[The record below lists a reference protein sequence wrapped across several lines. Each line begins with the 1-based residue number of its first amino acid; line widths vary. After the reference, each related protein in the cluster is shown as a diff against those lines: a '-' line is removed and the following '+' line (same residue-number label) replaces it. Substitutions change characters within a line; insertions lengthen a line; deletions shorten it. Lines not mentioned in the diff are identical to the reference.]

1 MTDES
6 NEQEQARLQY
16 ESIVQMLAAL
26 DADYERLNE
35 LRDEIKALDDERDGI
50 ANDKH
55 EWIMANPG
63 RFIGANDARNNW
75 ALAFPDENDRLAEI
89 EEERAA
95 LFKEL
100 DEIEA
105 EIGSCESREEAERR
119 IQDDALEVCVRS
131 GWYDP
136 CRQSGEVDE
145 PEEFYILL
153 CTGGPAV
160 RIRGELNSGEPSR
173 AWMEYQDWGTPWEQY
188 FDADQDVLL
197 SYCSEF
203 FFMR

>member
-16 ESIVQMLAAL
+16 ESIAQMVAAL

-35 LRDEIKALDDERDGI
+35 LRDEIKALDDEYDAI
-50 ANDKH
+50 ANEKS
-55 EWIMANPG
+55 EWIEANPG
-63 RFIGANDARNNW
+63 RFLAAKDARNNW

-95 LFKEL
+95 LIKEL
-100 DEIEA
+100 DEVGA
-105 EIGSCESREEAERR
+105 EIGSCESREEAEQA
-119 IQDDALEVCVRS
+119 IQDDPLEVQVRT
-131 GWYDP
+131 GWYSPTGD
-136 CRQSGEVDE
+136 GGE

-160 RIRGELNSGEPSR
+160 RIRGELNRGEPTR
-173 AWMEYQDWGTPWEQY
+173 AWIEYQGWFEPWERY
-188 FDADQDVLL
+188 IGADQATLL
-197 SYCSEF
+197 AYCRCFYFGE
-203 FFMR
+203 

>member
-6 NEQEQARLQY
+6 NAKEQARLQY
-16 ESIVQMLAAL
+16 ESICDMVAAL

-35 LRDEIKALDDERDGI
+35 LRDEIKALDDEYDAI

-63 RFIGANDARNNW
+63 RFLEAKDARNNW

-89 EEERAA
+89 EEEREA
-95 LFKEL
+95 LIKEL
-100 DEIEA
+100 DETEA
-105 EIGSCESREEAERR
+105 EIGSCESREEAEDRT
-119 IQDDALEVCVRS
+119 QEGALEVCVRS
-131 GWYDP
+131 GWHSP
-136 CRQSGEVDE
+136 SGDAPE

-160 RIRGELNSGEPSR
+160 RIRGELNRGEPTR
-173 AWMEYQDWGTPWEQY
+173 AWIEYQDWFEPWKQY
-188 FDADQDVLL
+188 IGADQDVLL
-197 SYCSEF
+197 AYCRCFYFGE
-203 FFMR
+203 

>member
-6 NEQEQARLQY
+6 NAQEQARLQY
-16 ESIVQMLAAL
+16 ESICEMVAAL

-55 EWIMANPG
+55 EWVEANPG
-63 RFIGANDARNNW
+63 RYLEAHDVRINW

-95 LFKEL
+95 LVKEL
-100 DEIEA
+100 DEIGS
-105 EIGSCESREEAERR
+105 EIGSCESREEAEDR
-119 IQDDALEVCVRS
+119 IQEGALEVCVRS
-131 GWYDP
+131 GWHAPGDDAP
-136 CRQSGEVDE
+136 E

-160 RIRGELNSGEPSR
+160 RIRGELDPRGEPTR
-173 AWMEYQDWGTPWEQY
+173 AWIEYQDWFEPWKQY
-188 FDADQDVLL
+188 FDTDQATLL
-197 SYCSEF
+197 AYCRCF
-203 FFMR
+203 YFGD

>member
-1 MTDES
+1 MTDKS
-6 NEQEQARLQY
+6 NAQEQARLQY

-50 ANDKH
+50 ANDKL
-55 EWIMANPG
+55 EWIEANPG
-63 RFIGANDARNNW
+63 RYLEAHDVRNNW

-105 EIGSCESREEAERR
+105 EIGSCESREEAEER
-119 IQDDALEVCVRS
+119 IQEDALEVCVRS
-131 GWYDP
+131 GWYAPGDYAP
-136 CRQSGEVDE
+136 E

-153 CTGGPAV
+153 CTGAPAV
-160 RIRGELNSGEPSR
+160 RIRGELDPRGEPTR
-173 AWMEYQDWGTPWEQY
+173 AWIEYQDWFEPWKQY
-188 FDADQDVLL
+188 FGADQATLL
-197 SYCSEF
+197 VYCRCFYFGE
-203 FFMR
+203 

>member
-6 NEQEQARLQY
+6 NAQEQARLQY

-35 LRDEIKALDDERDGI
+35 LRDEIKALDDEYDAI

-55 EWIMANPG
+55 EWIEVNPG
-63 RFIGANDARNNW
+63 RFIDANDARSNW

-105 EIGSCESREEAERR
+105 EIGSCESREEAEER
-119 IQDDALEVCVRS
+119 IQEDALEVCVRS
-131 GWYDP
+131 GWYAPGDYAP
-136 CRQSGEVDE
+136 E

-160 RIRGELNSGEPSR
+160 RIRGELDPRGEPTR
-173 AWMEYQDWGTPWEQY
+173 AWIEYQDWFEPWKQY
-188 FDADQDVLL
+188 FDTDQATLL
-197 SYCSEF
+197 VYCRCF
-203 FFMR
+203 YFGD

>member
-1 MTDES
+1 MTEE
-6 NEQEQARLQY
+6 NRAQEQARLQY
-16 ESIVQMLAAL
+16 ESIEQMVAAL

-35 LRDEIKALDDERDGI
+35 LRDEVKTLDDESDAI
-50 ANDKH
+50 ANDKS
-55 EWIMANPG
+55 EWIEANPG
-63 RFIGANDARNNW
+63 RFIDANDARSNW

-105 EIGSCESREEAERR
+105 EIGSCESREDAEQR
-119 IQDDALEVCVRS
+119 IQEGALEVQVRS
-131 GWYDP
+131 GWHEPGD
-136 CRQSGEVDE
+136 SEAE

-160 RIRGELNSGEPSR
+160 RIRGELNRGEPTR
-173 AWMEYQDWGTPWEQY
+173 AWIEYQDWFEPWKEY
-188 FDADQDVLL
+188 IGADQATLL
-197 SYCSEF
+197 VYCRCFYFGE
-203 FFMR
+203 

>member
-6 NEQEQARLQY
+6 NAQEQARLQY
-16 ESIVQMLAAL
+16 ESICEMVAAL

-55 EWIMANPG
+55 EWIETHPG
-63 RFIGANDARNNW
+63 RFLAAKDARNNW

-89 EEERAA
+89 EEE
-95 LFKEL
+95 LEPLLKEL
-100 DEIEA
+100 AELEA
-105 EIGSCESREEAERR
+105 EIGSCESREEAEDR
-119 IQDDALEVCVRS
+119 IQEDALEVRVRS
-131 GWYDP
+131 GWRAPGDDAP
-136 CRQSGEVDE
+136 E

-160 RIRGELNSGEPSR
+160 RIRGELDRGEPTR
-173 AWMEYQDWGTPWEQY
+173 AWIEYQGWFEPWKQY

-197 SYCSEF
+197 SYCREF